1 MSEYFIPVKK
11 FNNLR
16 HFREFKGYS
25 QKFIAYKLGI
35 SQSALSKIENGLT
48 HISDEVIAQLSKILE
63 VPKEKLYSNKELM
76 LDENFEAEKEM
87 LLPVL
92 NNTNDNKALW
102 QQVSDNKKLLHQ
114 IKSNQN
120 QLQKKLNTILT
131 SLANKK

>member
-1 MSEYFIPVKK
+1 MNK

-25 QKFIAYKLGI
+25 QKFIARKLGK

-48 HISDEVIAQLSKILE
+48 HVSDEVIEQLSKILE
-63 VPKEKLYSNKELM
+63 VPKEKLHSDKELM
-76 LDENFEAEKEM
+76 LDENSETQKEI
-87 LLPVL
+87 LSPLIN
-92 NNTNDNKALW
+92 NNTVLEKI
-102 QQVSDNKKLLHQ
+102 SENKKLLLQ

-131 SLANKK
+131 SAPNKR